1 MNTEHITVGGF
12 TMPVDLPTSRAREHV
27 PVAGTDPGG
36 LIGQRVRISRQ
47 PAPNRF
53 GRPHPLQT
61 LTGVLTAARR
71 VNHSDWTLVLDSRSS
86 IAFGSDGGYFTT
98 WHIESAEEDT

>member
-1 MNTEHITVGGF
+1 MNTGYITVGGF
-12 TMPVDLPTSRAREHV
+12 TLPVDLPRSRTAEHSPEPGID
-27 PVAGTDPGG
+27 PVD

-61 LTGVLTAARR
+61 LTGVLTSARR
-71 VNHSDWTLVLDSRSS
+71 VNHSDWTLVLDKRSYL
-86 IAFGSDGGYFTT
+86 AFGPNGGYFTT
-98 WHIESAEEDT
+98 WHITPGKENA